1 MMIRAYDDI
10 IDMLHVEQFTQIKE
24 PVIIQ
29 GVSTDSRNINQ
40 GSLFIPLVGENFD
53 GHLFVEEAF
62 NKGAAASLWQKDHE
76 SPPDHVPLIFVDDTL
91 LALQELAKQ
100 YMKQVE
106 ARVIAI
112 TGSNGKT
119 TTKDMIAAILS
130 TTYKVH
136 KTEGN
141 FNNQIGLPL
150 TLLQMKEDTQFAVL
164 EMGMSGRGEIDLLS
178 KLAEPDIAIITNIG
192 EAHLLQLGSREEIA
206 KAKLEIINGLK
217 QDGLFIYPGDEPLL
231 ENISELGYNL
241 PPSTKRIR
249 FGKKESN
256 EIYPTFIK
264 MEQDGVYFGLNQS
277 PPKGYYIP
285 LIGRHNVMNAIAA
298 IAVSELLAIKKEDII
313 KGLKHLKVSSM
324 RTQKIRTN
332 SGFVIIN
339 DAYNSSPNALKAAI
353 EMLEELEGYHHKM
366 IVLGDML
373 ELGENEREL
382 HQDIG
387 RRLDPHKI
395 DYVFTYGD
403 LAEEVA
409 FEAQNHYL
417 PDHVKSFKNK
427 EKLLKELLTIVTE
440 KDVILIKGSRGMKLE
455 DIVDELKNR

>member
-1 MMIRAYDDI
+1 
-10 IDMLHVEQFTQIKE
+10 MLQVEQFTQINS
-24 PVIIQ
+24 PAIIH
-29 GVSTDSRNINQ
+29 GVSTDSRHINQ

-53 GHLFVEEAF
+53 GHLFVEEAIHR
-62 NKGAAASLWQKDHE
+62 GAAASLWQKDHE
-76 SPPDHVPLIFVDDTL
+76 SPPDNIPLIFVEDTL

-106 ARVIAI
+106 VRVIAI

-164 EMGMSGRGEIDLLS
+164 EMGMSGRGEIELLS
-178 KLAEPDIAIITNIG
+178 KLAEPEIAIITNIG

-217 QDGLFIYPGDEPLL
+217 QEGVFIYPGDEPLL
-231 ENISELGYNL
+231 KNISDFGYDL
-241 PPSTKRIR
+241 PLSTKRIR

-256 EIYPTFIK
+256 EIYPTHIK
-264 MEQDGVYFGLNQS
+264 MEQDGVHFGINHSQ
-277 PPKGYYIP
+277 PMDYYIP
-285 LIGRHNVMNAIAA
+285 LIGKHNVMNATAA
-298 IAVSELLAIKKEDII
+298 IAVSQSLDIKKEDII
-313 KGLKHLKVSSM
+313 KGLNHLKVSSM
-324 RTQKIRTN
+324 RTQKIQSN
-332 SGFVIIN
+332 SGFAIIN

-353 EMLEELEGYHHKM
+353 EMLEELEGYQHKI
-366 IVLGDML
+366 IVIGDML
-373 ELGENEREL
+373 ELGENEKEL
-382 HQDIG
+382 HRDIG
-387 RRLDPHKI
+387 RRLDPQRI
-395 DYVFTYGD
+395 DYVFTYGN
-403 LAEEVA
+403 LGK
-409 FEAQNHYL
+409 EAALEALNFYST
-417 PDHVKSFKNK
+417 DHVKSFEEK
-427 EKLLKELLTIVTE
+427 EKLLKELLTVVTK

-455 DIVDELKNR
+455 DVVSELKNR